1 MPKVLKELKQLCDAD
16 KRKSTDEWRVIIM
29 NVKQLLT
36 IGLTLLG
43 VGAVGYKTYQL
54 KKESDAVKKTEVI
67 EIAVEST
74 EEPRK

>member
-1 MPKVLKELKQLCDAD
+1 MPKVLQELEQRCDAD

-29 NVKQLLT
+29 NVKQLLAT
-36 IGLTLLG
+36 GFTLLG
-43 VGAVGYKTYQL
+43 VGAVGYKAYQL
-54 KKESDAVKKTEVI
+54 KKENDAVKKTEVI